1 MRQARVRVWMTAL
14 AVLCCSLTN
23 SSAQTATA
31 GIDFERQVH
40 PVFAANCQGCHSETK
55 RSGGL
60 SLATYADALD
70 GGRSGA
76 TIKPGS
82 SSKSLLIQRIT
93 GEMQPRMPLGGAPL
107 PADQIELIRSWIDG
121 GARQTP
127 AAPPAKAKWEAPLAL
142 QQPAAPNSPWAEW
155 QTPVDRFVASYLA
168 QNGIAEPKLTSDA
181 QFARRAYLD
190 IWGLLPLPDDL
201 QAFTENKSAGKR
213 EKLVERLLAD
223 NTKYS
228 EHWISFWNDLL
239 RNDEGVNYY
248 SETASRKSI
257 TDWLLASLQSNL
269 PYNQFVA
276 KLINPVDPSDP
287 DGFLVGVNWRG
298 TVSASQT
305 PALQAAQ
312 NTAQIFLGIN
322 LKCNSCHDS
331 FISKWKLKDAYS
343 LASYFSDEEKLQL
356 YRCDVAQAS
365 YAAPAFLYPELNRPL
380 LSNSMAHRRATAA
393 AIFTDPRNGRLPRT
407 MVNRVWERLLGRGLV
422 ENVDEMDGE
431 PWNPELLDWLAS
443 DFAANGYDLKRL
455 IAIIISSR
463 AYQLPAVKHNG
474 QQQSKQYVFQ
484 GPEVRRLTAE
494 QFSDA
499 IAAITGDWHVAQ
511 PSSSGSSGVMTPGY
525 YSREWRIA
533 ASSLTRA
540 LGRPIRDQ
548 VFSSRDN
555 QATTIQAV
563 ELVNGETL
571 THWLSRGARRIV
583 GELPPEPQS
592 LYSREVVAN
601 SSRSSDLT
609 PAFDVNVSHSKKLYL
624 IVQDAF
630 STASDKAM
638 PVWVQPELD
647 GPNGKISLSALK
659 PVDAAGLRD
668 GNSPSDA
675 LRVKLAS
682 VLVYNI
688 EGKGFTRFHGGP
700 GFESMQ
706 LAQGERVQAR
716 FFVFDEQPDMDR
728 LVPPHPETPLPAG
741 PALKTVQQTED
752 WVFRYAL
759 GRPPSPG
766 EKRIADAV
774 LRQPGRPKAPSAQGL
789 SDLLWAI
796 TMKPEFQLIY

>member
-1 MRQARVRVWMTAL
+1 
-14 AVLCCSLTN
+14 
-23 SSAQTATA
+23 
-31 GIDFERQVH
+31 
-40 PVFAANCQGCHSETK
+40 
-55 RSGGL
+55 
-60 SLATYADALD
+60 
-70 GGRSGA
+70 
-76 TIKPGS
+76 
-82 SSKSLLIQRIT
+82 
-93 GEMQPRMPLGGAPL
+93 MPLGGTPL
-107 PADQIELIRSWIDG
+107 AADQIEVIRSWIDG

-127 AAPPAKAKWEAPLAL
+127 ASPPAKAKWEAPLAL
-142 QQPAAPNSPWAEW
+142 QQPTAPSSPWAEW
-155 QTPVDRFVASYLA
+155 RTPVDRFVACYLA
-168 QNGIAEPKLTSDA
+168 QKGIAEPKLTSDA

-190 IWGLLPLPDDL
+190 IWGLLPSPDNL
-201 QAFTENKSAGKR
+201 QAFTDDKSAGKR
-213 EKLVERLLAD
+213 GKLVERLLAD

-269 PYNQFVA
+269 PYDQFVA

-356 YRCDVAQAS
+356 YRCDVAQAN

-380 LSNSMAHRRATAA
+380 PSNSMAHRRATAA

-455 IAIIISSR
+455 IATIISSR
-463 AYQLPAVKHNG
+463 AYQLPAVEHNG
-474 QQQSKQYVFQ
+474 QQQPKQYVFR

-499 IAAITGDWHVAQ
+499 IAAMTGDWHVAQ
-511 PSSSGSSGVMTPGY
+511 PSANDSSGSNRGEVAAGS
-525 YSREWRIA
+525 YSREWRIVA
-533 ASSLTRA
+533 NNLTRA
-540 LGRPIRDQ
+540 LGRPMRDQ
-548 VFSSRDN
+548 VFSTRDN

-563 ELVNGETL
+563 ELINGEML
-571 THWLSRGARRIV
+571 THWLSRGARRML

-592 LYSREVVAN
+592 LYSKEVVVSSSQN
-601 SSRSSDLT
+601 SASP
-609 PAFDVNVSHSKKLYL
+609 PAFDLDVSQSKKIYL
-624 IVQDAF
+624 IVQDAL
-630 STASDKAM
+630 STASDKAA
-638 PVWVQPELD
+638 PVWIQPEFD
-647 GPNGKISLSALK
+647 GPNGKTPLSALQ
-659 PVDAAGLRD
+659 PVDASGLRD
-668 GNSPSDA
+668 GNGPITLPG
-675 LRVKLAS
+675 LRIKLAS

-688 EGKGFTRFHGGP
+688 AGKGFTRFHSGP
-700 GFESMQ
+700 GFEETQ

-716 FFVFDEQPDMDR
+716 FFVFDQQPDMDR
-728 LVPPHPETPLPAG
+728 LVPPHPEAPLPTG
-741 PALKTVQQTED
+741 PALKTIEQTEN

-759 GRPPSPG
+759 GRPPSSG

-774 LRQPGRPKAPSAQGL
+774 LRQPGRPGSPSAQGL
-789 SDLLWAI
+789 SDLLWAV